1 MKTLN
6 VFNETELVG
15 LLMEDK
21 EERLSFKYSK
31 SWVENPNSFPLSIAL
46 KLTEEAYGHL
56 PTKAFFEN
64 LLPEGGVKESLE
76 AHSKTNIKGEFDFL
90 KIYGEDCAGAFII
103 TPEEDVPIKP
113 NQNLKKEIELETL
126 YRYLNQNKS
135 LTDAIVNNEG
145 GHFSLAGAQ
154 DKIPVIIEDTKLFIP
169 LGNIPTTDIIK
180 PHVRYF
186 NSTKDSPYNE
196 YFCMKLAKK
205 IGLNV
210 PDVDIIEGE
219 YPLYIVRRFD
229 RIEVDGVIKRI
240 HQQDFCQARGIT
252 SNKKYESDGGPTFA
266 SNYLLV
272 KDISVAP
279 IPDLNQLLMWLWF
292 NLVIGNN
299 DCHSKNLAFLQ
310 TQNGLRLSPFYDLL
324 STAIY
329 KEISPKFSYGVG
341 KQMLWYKLSNKNL
354 AIQAKEIGIS
364 ETALKNLA
372 NKLFKEIDLNLE
384 ESVQE
389 FESRFT
395 GVKEAKIIEKEI
407 KKRMR
412 YFRDKFFPL
421 FGK

>member
-6 VFNETELVG
+6 VFYETELVG
-15 LLMEDK
+15 ILTEDN

-90 KIYGEDCAGAFII
+90 KNYGEDCAGAFVI
-103 TPEEDVPIKP
+103 TPEDEVRIKH

-126 YRYLNQNKS
+126 YSYLNQNKS

-169 LGNIPTTDIIK
+169 LGNIPTTDIVK
-180 PHVRYF
+180 PHVRNF

-196 YFCMKLAKK
+196 YFCMKLAKSV
-205 IGLNV
+205 GLNV
-210 PDVDIIEGE
+210 PEVDIIEGE
-219 YPLYIVRRFD
+219 YPLYIIRRFD
-229 RIEVDGVIKRI
+229 RIEVDGIIKRI
-240 HQQDFCQARGIT
+240 HQQDFCQTRGIT
-252 SNKKYESDGGPTFA
+252 SSKKYESDGGPTFA
-266 SNYLLV
+266 SNFLLV
-272 KDISVAP
+272 KDVSVAP
-279 IPDLNQLLMWLWF
+279 IPDLNQLLMWFWF

-310 TQNGLRLSPFYDLL
+310 TPKGLRLSPFYDLL
-324 STAIY
+324 STSIY
-329 KEISPKFSYGVG
+329 KEISPRFSYGIG
-341 KQMLWYKLSNKNL
+341 KQTLWHKLSAKHL
-354 AIQAKEIGIS
+354 TMLAKEMGIPES
-364 ETALKNLA
+364 AIKNPA
-372 NKLFKEIDLNLE
+372 NKLFKEIDICLDR
-384 ESVQE
+384 SIQE
-389 FESRFT
+389 FESRFINVNT
-395 GVKEAKIIEKEI
+395 AKIIEKEI
-407 KKRMR
+407 RKRMR
-412 YFRDKFFPL
+412 YFRDKFSL
-421 FGK
+421 E

>member
-1 MKTLN
+1 MKALN
-6 VFNETELVG
+6 VFYESELVG
-15 LLMEDK
+15 VLSEDN

-31 SWVENPNSFPLSIAL
+31 AWLKNPQSFPLSIAL

-64 LLPEGGVKESLE
+64 LLPEGNVKEILE
-76 AHSKTNIKGEFDFL
+76 EHSKSNIKGEFDFL
-90 KIYGEDCAGAFII
+90 KIYGEDCAGAFVI
-103 TPEEDVPIKP
+103 TPHDNVPIKT

-126 YRYLNQNKS
+126 YGYLNQNRS

-196 YFCMKLAKK
+196 YFCMKLARSV
-205 IGLNV
+205 GLNV

-219 YPLYIVRRFD
+219 YPLYITRRFD
-229 RIEVDGVIKRI
+229 RIEVGGVIKRI

-252 SNKKYESDGGPTFA
+252 SAKKYESDGGPTFA
-266 SNYLLV
+266 SNYNLV

-279 IPDLNQLLMWLWF
+279 IPDLNQLLMWFWF

-310 TQNGLRLSPFYDLL
+310 TNEGLRISPFYDLL
-324 STAIY
+324 STTIY

-341 KQMLWYKLSNKNL
+341 KQMLWYKMSKKNFSMQ
-354 AIQAKEIGIS
+354 IKEMGIT
-364 ETALKNLA
+364 ETAFKNPA
-372 NKLFKEIDLNLE
+372 NKLFKELDKHLE
-384 ESVQE
+384 KNVEE
-389 FESRFT
+389 FNSRFT
-395 GVKEAKIIEKEI
+395 GIKTASVIEKEI
-407 KKRMR
+407 MKRMR
-412 YFRDKFFPL
+412 YFRDKFSIE
-421 FGK
+421 

>member
-6 VFNETELVG
+6 VFYESELVG
-15 LLMEDK
+15 VLSEDN

-31 SWVENPNSFPLSIAL
+31 NWLENPNSFPLSIAL

-56 PTKAFFEN
+56 PAKAFFEN
-64 LLPEGGVKESLE
+64 LLPEGSVKEILE
-76 AHSKTNIKGEFDFL
+76 EHSKSNIKGEFDFL
-90 KIYGEDCAGAFII
+90 KIYGEDCAGAFVI
-103 TPEEDVPIKP
+103 TPQDVVPIKP

-126 YRYLNQNKS
+126 YGYLNQNKS

-169 LGNIPTTDIIK
+169 LGNIPTTDIVK

-196 YFCMKLAKK
+196 YFCMKLARSV
-205 IGLNV
+205 GLNV

-219 YPLYIVRRFD
+219 YPLYITRRFD

-252 SNKKYESDGGPTFA
+252 SAKKYESDGGPTFA
-266 SNYLLV
+266 SNYNLV

-279 IPDLNQLLMWLWF
+279 IPDLNQLLMWFWF

-310 TQNGLRLSPFYDLL
+310 TNKGLRISPFYDLL
-324 STAIY
+324 STTIY
-329 KEISPKFSYGVG
+329 KEISPKFSYGLG
-341 KQMLWYKLSNKNL
+341 KQTLWFKMSKKNFSM
-354 AIQAKEIGIS
+354 QVKEMGIS
-364 ETALKNLA
+364 EAAFKNPA
-372 NKLFKEIDLNLE
+372 NKLFKELDKHLE
-384 ESVQE
+384 KNVEEFNFRFMGIKTASV
-389 FESRFT
+389 
-395 GVKEAKIIEKEI
+395 IEKEI

-412 YFRDKFFPL
+412 YFRDKISIE
-421 FGK
+421 

>member
-6 VFNETELVG
+6 VFYETELVG
-15 LLMEDK
+15 VLSEDN

-31 SWVENPNSFPLSIAL
+31 AWLKNPQSFPLSIAL

-64 LLPEGGVKESLE
+64 LLPEGSVKEILE
-76 AHSKTNIKGEFDFL
+76 EHSKSNIKGEFDFL
-90 KIYGEDCAGAFII
+90 KIYGEDCAGAFVI
-103 TPEEDVPIKP
+103 TPQDNVPIKP

-126 YRYLNQNKS
+126 YGYLNQNKS
-135 LTDAIVNNEG
+135 LADAIVNNEG

-169 LGNIPTTDIIK
+169 LGNIPTTDIVK

-196 YFCMKLAKK
+196 YFCMKLARNV
-205 IGLNV
+205 GLNV

-219 YPLYIVRRFD
+219 YPLYITRRFD
-229 RIEVDGVIKRI
+229 RIEIDGVIKRI

-252 SNKKYESDGGPTFA
+252 SAKKYESDGGPTFA
-266 SNYLLV
+266 SNYNLV

-279 IPDLNQLLMWLWF
+279 IPDLNQLLMWFWF

-310 TQNGLRLSPFYDLL
+310 TNEGLRVSPFYDLL
-324 STAIY
+324 STTIY

-341 KQMLWYKLSNKNL
+341 KQMLWFKMSKKNL
-354 AIQAKEIGIS
+354 AMQVKEMGIT
-364 ETALKNLA
+364 ETAFKNPA
-372 NKLFKEIDLNLE
+372 NRLFKELDKHLE
-384 ESVQE
+384 KNVEE
-389 FESRFT
+389 FNSRFT
-395 GVKEAKIIEKEI
+395 GIKTASVIEKEI

-412 YFRDKFFPL
+412 YFRDKFSIE
-421 FGK
+421 